1 MVRFT
6 KDNVLS
12 LQLLLIKTTGG
23 RAGIRD
29 YCLLDSAVESVY
41 QTFDGKEL
49 YPTKEEKA
57 ARLGY
62 NLVTNHAFV
71 DGNKRVGILTMLTYL
86 ELNGIKIQ
94 CLNSELVDAG
104 MSLANGNMKY
114 DELLVWIKNHEK
126 LKEKDFEKC

>member
-6 KDNVLS
+6 KENVLS
-12 LQLLLIKTTGG
+12 LQLLVIKTTGG
-23 RAGIRD
+23 RVGVRD
-29 YCLLDSAVESVY
+29 YNLLDSAVESVY

-104 MSLANGNMKY
+104 FSLAKGNMKY
-114 DELLVWIKNHEK
+114 DELLKWVKSHEK
-126 LKEKDFEKC
+126 SYEKQ

>member
-6 KDNVLS
+6 RESVLS
-12 LQLLLIKTTGG
+12 LQFLVIQETGG

-29 YCLLDSAVESVY
+29 YDLLDSAVESVY

-49 YPTKEEKA
+49 YPSDEEKA

-62 NLVTNHAFV
+62 NIVTNHAFV

-86 ELNGIKIQ
+86 ELNGIKMQ
-94 CLNSELVDAG
+94 CLDDELINAG
-104 MSLANGNMKY
+104 LSLAKGNMKY
-114 DELLVWIKNHEK
+114 DELLRWVKSHEK
-126 LKEKDFEKC
+126 KIEMELVK